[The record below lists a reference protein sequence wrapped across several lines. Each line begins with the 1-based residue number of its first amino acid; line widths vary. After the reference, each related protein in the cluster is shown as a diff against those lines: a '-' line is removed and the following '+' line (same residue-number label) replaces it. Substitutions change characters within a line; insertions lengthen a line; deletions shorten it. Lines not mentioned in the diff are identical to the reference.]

1 MPTFRATA
9 SVNVVLRDNEHP
21 PAPSRRRRV
30 WPVFQSFFS
39 MTSSK
44 TTVFLLCAALTA
56 IVASEASASGD
67 GEGKWRRYSE
77 ELNGDV
83 YFFDTSRVKR
93 IKGLHRVWS
102 RIRYKTS
109 VMGAS
114 SYQSLLEIDCSERT
128 ERILQNTFFSDKH
141 WGNPAMNTDLTEK
154 PKRQIPKD
162 SATERL
168 SGILCDQ

>member
-1 MPTFRATA
+1 MDLVRWDVVPHGMQLRAVETPQIFGTHLNKTFR
-9 SVNVVLRDNEHP
+9 
-21 PAPSRRRRV
+21 
-30 WPVFQSFFS
+30 SFFL
-39 MTSSK
+39 MTRNK
-44 TTVFLLCAALTA
+44 TAAFLIYSALTA
-56 IVASEASASGD
+56 IVASEASATGD
-67 GEGKWRRYSE
+67 GEAEWHMYSQ

-93 IKGLHRVWS
+93 IKNLHRVWS
-102 RIRYKTS
+102 RVRYKTS

-141 WGNPAMNTDLTEK
+141 WKNPAMNTDMTEK

>member
-1 MPTFRATA
+1 MDLVRWDVVPDGMQLRAVETPQIFGAHLNKTFR
-9 SVNVVLRDNEHP
+9 
-21 PAPSRRRRV
+21 
-30 WPVFQSFFS
+30 SFFL
-39 MTSSK
+39 MTRNK
-44 TTVFLLCAALTA
+44 TAAFLIYSALTA
-56 IVASEASASGD
+56 IVANEASATGD
-67 GEGKWRRYSE
+67 GEAEWHMYSQ

-93 IKGLHRVWS
+93 IKNLHRVWS
-102 RIRYKTS
+102 RVRYKTS

-141 WGNPAMNTDLTEK
+141 WKNPAMNTDMTEK